1 LSRRGIAPRTARPTR
16 HGPGRWRNSGR
27 CRRLPGVTPA
37 GIHPARRA
45 PQSDASPG
53 AAHPRRPH
61 SHTGM
66 DDQTTDTAAIHR
78 SDVRNQAARPPI
90 HNPHTGHTQ
99 LSSWCRVESAIGMI
113 HSAWPDAGTQPA
125 RAADPDIADELSHT
139 GSSRVIVD
147 RLLRPITASDESLE
161 KNTRPATVWA
171 TSPAHP
177 CPPSLAHNR
186 AFPHLA

>member
-1 LSRRGIAPRTARPTR
+1 MCAQTVDHRYGRDSSVRRPQP
-16 HGPGRWRNSGR
+16 SG
-27 CRRLPGVTPA
+27 TPA
-37 GIHPARRA
+37 
-45 PQSDASPG
+45 
-53 AAHPRRPH
+53 
-61 SHTGM
+61 
-66 DDQTTDTAAIHR
+66 
-78 SDVRNQAARPPI
+78 
-90 HNPHTGHTQ
+90 HTQ
-99 LSSWCRVESAIGMI
+99 PAHRPYPVVRSWCRVESAIGMI